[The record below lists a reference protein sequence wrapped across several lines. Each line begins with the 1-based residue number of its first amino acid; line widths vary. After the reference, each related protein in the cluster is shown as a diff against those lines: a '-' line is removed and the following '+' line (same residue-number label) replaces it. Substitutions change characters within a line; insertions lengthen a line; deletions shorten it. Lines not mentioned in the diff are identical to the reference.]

1 MNIKTLLFIFLPFSV
16 VAQNATVFAVHDGD
30 SYKIRMDSSNKKVW
44 VRLWGVDCP
53 EVVSNLIYESQPYG
67 KFVGDT
73 VRTMLKGKRIQVD
86 SISTD
91 IFNRPIV
98 KVQIKIDTSVV
109 DLTELLLF
117 NGWAWPFNNS
127 NIDQTTFSNLLT
139 IQKEALADKR
149 GLWADEERINPTRWR
164 RMFKRR

>member
-1 MNIKTLLFIFLPFSV
+1 MNIKTLLFIFLPFSI

-53 EVVSNLIYESQPYG
+53 EVVSNLIYENQPYG

-73 VRTMLKGKRIQVD
+73 VRIMLKGKRVQID

-91 IFNRPIV
+91 LLNRPV
-98 KVQIKIDTSVV
+98 VKLKVQIDTSFV
-109 DLTELLLF
+109 DFTEFLLAY
-117 NGWAWPFNNS
+117 GWAWPFNNA
-127 NIDQTTFSNLLT
+127 NIDQTTFANLLAL
-139 IQKEALADKR
+139 QKEALANKR
-149 GLWADEERINPTRWR
+149 GLWVDEERVNPSRWR